1 MDALLGLVA
10 EQLRDGGCFLGMQQ
24 PGDGS
29 GGGLN
34 DSQQPA
40 GDGLEKGQQPRGNG
54 GLKEGQ
60 QPHGN
65 GGLKEGQQPGGDDCP
80 PEGHQQQ
87 QQQQRQLEMEDSW
100 VLELDSSTDAKFS
113 RHLVIRWVDNSR
125 WQSAVPAA
133 IALQHVRS
141 QCTSESPHASEPILI
156 TDVCCRLACRA
167 AGCWAPPLPA
177 TPTSAHLC
185 TSCALL
191 PGSAGG
197 KTPAARCSWSARC
210 EFWQAVVGVLGML
223 VDWACCIVCQGW
235 RQL

>member
-1 MDALLGLVA
+1 LLPIAADLEFPTADNPGLDGAAAVDALLGLVA

-100 VLELDSSTDAKFS
+100 VLELDSSTATKFS
-113 RHLVIRWVDNSR
+113 RHLVIRWVGGRVGGRVIPGGSLQYLLQQLCSSTCTCR
-125 WQSAVPAA
+125 PISA
-133 IALQHVRS
+133 
-141 QCTSESPHASEPILI
+141 
-156 TDVCCRLACRA
+156 
-167 AGCWAPPLPA
+167 
-177 TPTSAHLC
+177 
-185 TSCALL
+185 
-191 PGSAGG
+191 
-197 KTPAARCSWSARC
+197 
-210 EFWQAVVGVLGML
+210 
-223 VDWACCIVCQGW
+223 CQ
-235 RQL
+235 